1 MLNLFKKYSP
11 KHDKYVTLKNNL
23 VDNASKFY
31 EGREKIIEGFKNRV
45 FSFYYD
51 RDHEEQMKYEKE
63 EEEETIF
70 NVNKFNEW
78 VNKQETSINTELFK
92 KHFKIQRPSDML
104 KYLYQTN
111 DRKKNHELVN
121 MINSELKDLKKE
133 IKKMCKEK
141 RKIEKPD
148 KIVKIV

>member
-1 MLNLFKKYSP
+1 
-11 KHDKYVTLKNNL
+11 
-23 VDNASKFY
+23 
-31 EGREKIIEGFKNRV
+31 
-45 FSFYYD
+45 
-51 RDHEEQMKYEKE
+51 MKYEKE

-92 KHFKIQRPSDML
+92 KHFKIQRPSNML